1 MQANS
6 WHHEFFHFHL
16 LFWIWQVWKG
26 MKKLQ
31 KFEYLE
37 NEKSF
42 RWNENTFFIVF
53 EGLSFG
59 EKRKLADR
67 NIEKITIFQIVDIYL
82 DFSNQINFELGN
94 INDPEWHVFF
104 YFEMSLSVTFPVKL
118 VWRQLKKFWSKNN
131 FQFLKRM
138 SEKVCKWCIIIANF
152 YQFLK
157 SILKNMY
164 SNISVVSFQQWNESW
179 KNLKVL
185 KFYLIYFSIRS
196 QISFTVFLV
205 VRMKPFKIGV
215 IFTS

>member
-42 RWNENTFFIVF
+42 RWNENIYFIVF

-59 EKRKLADR
+59 EKKKLADR
-67 NIEKITIFQIVDIYL
+67 NFEKITIFQIVDIIL
-82 DFSNQINFELGN
+82 DFSNQINFELEN

-104 YFEMSLSVTFPVKL
+104 YFEMSISVTFPVKL
-118 VWRQLKKFWSKNN
+118 VWRQLKKFWSKSN
-131 FQFLKRM
+131 FQFLKRI
-138 SEKVCKWCIIIANF
+138 SEKVCKWCIIIANIHKDIF
-152 YQFLK
+152 ACL
-157 SILKNMY
+157 
-164 SNISVVSFQQWNESW
+164 
-179 KNLKVL
+179 
-185 KFYLIYFSIRS
+185 FSIHHII
-196 QISFTVFLV
+196 ISLSCHEQVCLSGLTYYNKFI
-205 VRMKPFKIGV
+205 M
-215 IFTS
+215 S